1 MVLTATKVSVA
12 PGLELDVLK
21 GGSGPPLVWLHG
33 IKHPDPDDPLIAA
46 LAKRFEVVAPV
57 LPGKAAL
64 EELDPF
70 PTIHD
75 LVLFYD
81 SALDMLGVDRATV
94 AGHSFGGLIAAE
106 LAAHCPGR
114 VRGLVLISPLGLWND
129 DYPVE
134 DLFARPHRQVD
145 ELIWQGAASRPEPAE
160 AADPVE
166 AGIAFAHALGG
177 IAKYAWPIPDRGLRG
192 RLYRVKAPTLLMFA
206 RADALVPAA
215 YASDFADAL
224 SDSRAH
230 PLEGGH
236 MAPYEDPEATVD
248 IIARFAAGLS

>member
-1 MVLTATKVSVA
+1 MLASERVTVA
-12 PGLELDVLK
+12 PGLELEVLR
-21 GGSGPPLVWLHG
+21 GGKGPPLVWLHG
-33 IKHPDPDDPLIAA
+33 IKHPDPDDPLLAA
-46 LAKRFEVVAPV
+46 LAQRFEVVAPV

-81 SALDMLGVDRATV
+81 SGLEALGVDQAAV

-114 VRGLVLISPLGLWND
+114 VKRLVLISSLGLWND

-145 ELIWQGAASRPEPAE
+145 ELIWRGAGSRPEPVE

-206 RADALVPAA
+206 RADALVPPA
-215 YASDFADAL
+215 YADDFADAL
-224 SDSRAH
+224 PRSRAH

-236 MAPYEDPEATVD
+236 MAPYEDPEATAD
-248 IIARFAAGLS
+248 IIARFAAGLG